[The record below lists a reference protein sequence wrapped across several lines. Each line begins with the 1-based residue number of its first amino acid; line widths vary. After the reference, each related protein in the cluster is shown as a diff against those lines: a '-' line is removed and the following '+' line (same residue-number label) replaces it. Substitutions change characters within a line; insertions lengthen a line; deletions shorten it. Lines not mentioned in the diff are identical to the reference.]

1 MAREFALYSR
11 VITAW
16 RNASLWNCV
25 LTAIF
30 LVPAT
35 VIVVGLFSP
44 FGLSFFDEPGSAADW
59 FAAIGTWVIGAG
71 AMKIAYDA
79 NAKLKHE
86 MEVDSLAKSEARE
99 AALRLIGT
107 EAMTAQ
113 VFERNLN
120 SKFDD
125 AGNVDFA
132 QVRILFEIAQKKL
145 GAIRWDNAQK
155 TSLRLSEGTLKAMIY
170 TEHNLLAVLDYC
182 ERFLSK
188 YPADL
193 PSYDAKSCQIMEWM
207 RESASDLTETAQ
219 NLEKAIRR
227 DLFGDEDNGIG
238 DAHS

>member
-11 VITAW
+11 VMTAW
-16 RNASLWNCV
+16 RNASLWNSV
-25 LTAIF
+25 LTATF
-30 LVPAT
+30 LIPAA
-35 VIVVGLFSP
+35 VIVVGLFNP
-44 FGLSFFDEPGSAADW
+44 FGLSFFDEAGSAADW

-86 MEVDSLAKSEARE
+86 REAEDLAKFEARQ

-113 VFERNLN
+113 VFERNLS

-155 TSLRLSEGTLKAMIY
+155 TSLRLSEDALEAMVY
-170 TEHNLLAVLDYC
+170 TEHNILAVLDYC

-193 PSYDAKSCQIMEWM
+193 TSYDPSNCQLMEWM
-207 RESASDLTETAQ
+207 RESASDLTETAK

-227 DLFGDEDNGIG
+227 DLFGDEDDGSD